1 MLFFLKNVCNITYKD
16 VVFFQNC
23 VHLSNDRLVY
33 SDKLSKTMCKL
44 FLSTTFPHQEIRGN
58 YGIFCSEYCKEQ
70 VNLGKHIKNSYLGNY
85 SEIAWENQT
94 IFSLKNA

>member
-1 MLFFLKNVCNITYKD
+1 MLFFLRYICNITYED

-33 SDKLSKTMCKL
+33 SDKLSKTMYKL
-44 FLSTTFPHQEIRGN
+44 FLSTTFPHQEIRRN
-58 YGIFCSEYCKEQ
+58 YVIFCSECCKEQ
-70 VNLGKHIKNSYLGNY
+70 VKLGKHIKSSYLGNY

-94 IFSLKNA
+94 MFSLKNA